1 MATNNKEFK
10 VKHGLLV
17 QSGGLNIGN
26 TEVINS
32 SGVVASSAL
41 TNVATQLTVIGRSAN
56 TDVSISNAAIT
67 VVGRSANVSIG
78 VS

>member
-1 MATNNKEFK
+1 MATDKNFV
-10 VKHGLLV
+10 VKNGLTV
-17 QSGGLNIGN
+17 GN

-41 TNVATQLTVIGRSAN
+41 TNVPTTLTVIGRSAN
-56 TDVSISNAAIT
+56 TDVSISNATLT
-67 VVGRSANVSIG
+67 VVGRSANVSVG

>member
-1 MATNNKEFK
+1 MATNKNFV
-10 VKHGLLV
+10 VKNGLTV
-17 QSGGLNIGN
+17 GD

-41 TNVATQLTVIGRSAN
+41 TNVPTSLL
-56 TDVSISNAAIT
+56 
-67 VVGRSANVSIG
+67 VVGRSANTSVSISNGFLDVIDRNSATISIG

>member
-1 MATNNKEFK
+1 MATNKNFV
-10 VKHGLLV
+10 VKNGLTV
-17 QSGGLNIGN
+17 GS
-26 TEVINS
+26 TEVISS

-56 TDVSISNAAIT
+56 TDVSISNATLT
-67 VVGRSANVSIG
+67 VVGRSANVSVG

>member
-1 MATNNKEFK
+1 MATDKNFV
-10 VKHGLLV
+10 VKNGLT
-17 QSGGLNIGN
+17 IGS

-41 TNVATQLTVIGRSAN
+41 SNVGTALTVIGRSAN
-56 TDVSISNAAIT
+56 TDVTISNATLT
-67 VVGRSANVSIG
+67 VVGRSANVSVG

>member
-1 MATNNKEFK
+1 MATDKNFV
-10 VKHGLLV
+10 VKNGLT
-17 QSGGLNIGN
+17 IGS

-41 TNVATQLTVIGRSAN
+41 SNVGTALTVIGRSAN
-56 TDVSISNAAIT
+56 TSVTISNATLT
-67 VVGRSANVSIG
+67 VVGRSANVSVG

>member
-1 MATNNKEFK
+1 MATSKNFV
-10 VKHGLLV
+10 VKN
-17 QSGGLNIGN
+17 GLNIGS

-32 SGVVASSAL
+32 SGVIASSAL

-56 TDVSISNAAIT
+56 TDVSISNATLT
-67 VVGRSANVSIG
+67 VVGRSANVSVG

>member
-1 MATNNKEFK
+1 MATDKNFV
-10 VKHGLLV
+10 VKNGLT
-17 QSGGLNIGN
+17 IGS
-26 TEVINS
+26 TEVISS

-56 TDVSISNAAIT
+56 TDVSITNAAIT
-67 VVGRSANVSIG
+67 VVGRSANVSVG

>member
-1 MATNNKEFK
+1 MATDKNFV
-10 VKHGLLV
+10 VKNGLT
-17 QSGGLNIGN
+17 IGS

-41 TNVATQLTVIGRSAN
+41 SNVGTELTVIGRSAN
-56 TDVSISNAAIT
+56 TSVTISNATLT
-67 VVGRSANVSIG
+67 VVGRSANVSVG

>member
-1 MATNNKEFK
+1 MATDKNFV
-10 VKHGLLV
+10 VKNGLT
-17 QSGGLNIGN
+17 IGS

-56 TDVSISNAAIT
+56 TDVSISNATLT
-67 VVGRSANVSIG
+67 VVGRSANVSVG

>member
-1 MATNNKEFK
+1 MATNKNFV
-10 VKHGLLV
+10 VKN
-17 QSGGLNIGN
+17 GLNIGN

-32 SGVVASSAL
+32 SGVIASSAL

-56 TDVSISNAAIT
+56 INISITNASFT